1 MKRSMKFIAAFLL
14 LPCVATAQV
23 TDSIQQYGRGISFNM
38 KEQYRNASIFVMT
51 SLYEGFGMAL
61 LEALTCGLPC
71 IAFDCPCGPREM
83 ISNDK
88 NGFLIAESNVEE
100 FADKLIYLMSH
111 SKERK
116 EMGRQAYLSSEN
128 FSTEKVMKQWM
139 DLFDEVYTNG

>member
-1 MKRSMKFIAAFLL
+1 METETKQIDDAQLNESVFL
-14 LPCVATAQV
+14 
-23 TDSIQQYGRGISFNM
+23 DGISFNM